1 MAQQTSEYVL
11 TLVQHA
17 FCTDCALVKNK
28 IAEIYIM
35 SGLNRGEQSKHWRV
49 QILSPPWDRNARRTE
64 FPKGFKSVDVPALKL
79 EVNGRVVAT
88 TQAPGDIS
96 NILSKLKEMLG
107 KRCDNDQIASEIEL
121 MVKSSTSKPED
132 AVCPVIPDNRQ
143 MRR

>member
-1 MAQQTSEYVL
+1 MAQHTSEYVL

-49 QILSPPWDRNARRTE
+49 QILSPPWDRNARRSE

-79 EVNGRVVAT
+79 EVNGRIMAAT
-88 TQAPGDIS
+88 QIPGDIS
-96 NILSKLKEMLG
+96 DILSKLKEMLG
-107 KRCDNDQIASEIEL
+107 KRCDNDQIADEIES
-121 MVKSSTSKPED
+121 MVKASSNKPD
-132 AVCPVIPDNRQ
+132 NSVCPIPPLPMRQ
-143 MRR
+143 